1 MSRVRRV
8 KVIFVGAVA
17 LVSMLLS
24 TAFPGQAQE
33 PTFVFV
39 PTQQVPL
46 LGPDPI
52 PPGGSGATATC
63 TSGPPF
69 VFTLDS
75 TGNPTPGGNCT
86 QSQEFGPP
94 AGLICDTPTTLF
106 LRFVGGPPGGPT
118 IPDIPLSAFVCRAP
132 PTPAP
137 PTPAPVPEDEQPH
150 HQNHQP
156 KPPLP
161 PTRVGTPITQDAE
174 QQSEAGEI
182 DQSFEVF

>member
-1 MSRVRRV
+1 MSRVRRT
-8 KVIFVGAVA
+8 KVIFVGAMA

-24 TAFPGQAQE
+24 TALPGQAQE
-33 PTFVFV
+33 PTFLFV

-52 PPGGSGATATC
+52 PPGGAGATAAC

-69 VFTLDS
+69 VFTLDAG
-75 TGNPTPGGNCT
+75 TGEPTPGGNCT
-86 QSQEFGPP
+86 QSQFGPP

-106 LRFVGGPPGGPT
+106 LRFVGGDT
-118 IPDIPLSAFVCRAP
+118 VPDIPLSAFVCRVPPTPAP

-137 PTPAPVPEDEQPH
+137 PTPAPVPEDEQH

-156 KPPLP
+156 PSTP
-161 PTRVGTPITQDAE
+161 PTQGAAPITQDSE

-182 DQSFEVF
+182 DQSFEVS